1 VSEYGIKVL
10 GVFSMALQE
19 TTSHLNDL
27 LERLSKDL
35 LKVQRG
41 NKSAA
46 QRVRTGT
53 VKLEKI
59 AKLFRK
65 ESVCAEKSGK
75 FKKKSKKKK
84 R

>member
-1 VSEYGIKVL
+1 
-10 GVFSMALQE
+10 MALSE
-19 TTSHLNDL
+19 TINNLNHI
-27 LERLSKDL
+27 LELLSKDL
-35 LKVQRG
+35 PKVYRG

-46 QRVRTGT
+46 QRIRTGT

-65 ESVCAEKSGK
+65 ESVWAEKSGK
-75 FKKKSKKKK
+75 FKKKNKKKK